1 MNLLIKNVR
10 IENAPQLTDI
20 RIKDGKFAQLEAGL
34 EAQGGEQIVDGGGR
48 LVLPPYIESH
58 VHLDSALTSG
68 QPRYNESGTLFE
80 GIEVWSER
88 KKSLTYAD
96 AYERALA
103 DGLKVVDASAF
114 ALCRDNGLTMRVFGM
129 GEGGGITRALL
140 GEQIGTLVTQD

>member
-68 QPRYNESGTLFE
+68 QPRSTSPARY
-80 GIEVWSER
+80 
-88 KKSLTYAD
+88 
-96 AYERALA
+96 
-103 DGLKVVDASAF
+103 LKASKCGAN
-114 ALCRDNGLTMRVFGM
+114 AKVAHLR
-129 GEGGGITRALL
+129 
-140 GEQIGTLVTQD
+140 